1 MTDAIHLGTSIKW
14 NTVQH
19 FKKKKKVVYSDMER
33 CERYRL
39 DEKSVLQ
46 NSAYGSVL

>member
-19 FKKKKKVVYSDMER
+19 LKKKWYIVTWKDVKD
-33 CERYRL
+33 
-39 DEKSVLQ
+39 K
-46 NSAYGSVL
+46 G